1 MCREFRSKG
10 YCVYLHTDSSTKV
23 NYGCIVFELFLS
35 SVRRQFYSVDI
46 DNFTRCSNRIVGE
59 ERVLVGK
66 VLVQVSKRMKRDA
79 VYDVC
84 SKMRIR
90 AIISCVIKNTKIIS
104 DHVTDYFIFVIKK

>member
-23 NYGCIVFELFLS
+23 NYGCIVFELFLL

-46 DNFTRCSNRIVGE
+46 DNFTRCSNRV
-59 ERVLVGK
+59 VGK
-66 VLVQVSKRMKRDA
+66 VLVQLSKRMKRDA
-79 VYDVC
+79 VYDVR

-104 DHVTDYFIFVIKK
+104 HVDHVTDYFIFVIKK